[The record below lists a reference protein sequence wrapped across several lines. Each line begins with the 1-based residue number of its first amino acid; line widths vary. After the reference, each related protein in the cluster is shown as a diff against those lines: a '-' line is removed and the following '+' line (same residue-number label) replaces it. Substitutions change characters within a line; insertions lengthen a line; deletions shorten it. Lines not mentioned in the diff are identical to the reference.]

1 MTRRQSLSLLR
12 TIGPVHETVRVAQ
25 QQLPKAADLSC
36 QHGWLSPPVATAAYG
51 INELTCR
58 DGSRSRC
65 LRTIGPIQ
73 ATVLV
78 VQEQSLQ
85 APGVAERRESE
96 IRSGPKYEA
105 KSCTTRPVD

>member
-1 MTRRQSLSLLR
+1 MPRRQPILL
-12 TIGPVHETVRVAQ
+12 
-25 QQLPKAADLSC
+25 
-36 QHGWLSPPVATAAYG
+36 
-51 INELTCR
+51 
-58 DGSRSRC
+58 

-96 IRSGPKYEA
+96 IRSGPKYRYEA
-105 KSCTTRPVD
+105 LRPVDSTLDVF

>member
-1 MTRRQSLSLLR
+1 MPRRQPIPL
-12 TIGPVHETVRVAQ
+12 
-25 QQLPKAADLSC
+25 
-36 QHGWLSPPVATAAYG
+36 
-51 INELTCR
+51 
-58 DGSRSRC
+58 

-105 KSCTTRPVD
+105 KSCTMVQYPSVPMAKAD